1 MEKAWN
7 AEVQSALA
15 SCIALGVASAGIK
28 DAVKKAGG
36 FERLRIR
43 AEIPDSGAKKR
54 YAEGWVVVK
63 IVKLEG

>member
-1 MEKAWN
+1 MHCAWCRIRWN
-7 AEVQSALA
+7 
-15 SCIALGVASAGIK
+15 K

-36 FERLRIR
+36 FEGLGIK